1 MIEKNLRIIFQ
12 KSSIFLVLYTSLIIG
27 FILNEN
33 TLGGSINDYYTHK
46 SISQKFSNNFLE
58 TLLYFDKES
67 TRHSPLLLIIFSF
80 FEKFR
85 INDNIIRII
94 NLHFLL
100 LTILFFYKSL
110 KIKFNNYNNF
120 SLYLI
125 SLLLFISPTFRSLS
139 IWPDSRMYGLFFFV
153 ISIYFYLIF
162 IKEKNEK
169 KKFQFAILNTLL
181 LCISSYFS
189 PNFSLYAIFFF

>member
-67 TRHSPLLLIIFSF
+67 TRHSPLLLIIFS
-80 FEKFR
+80 
-85 INDNIIRII
+85 
-94 NLHFLL
+94 
-100 LTILFFYKSL
+100 
-110 KIKFNNYNNF
+110 IKFNNYNNF

-189 PNFSLYAIFFF
+189 PNFSLYAIFFFNKFF